1 MSMHKV
7 QHRSSGHVDKILSR
21 DMNMRNGSHFLDPEE
36 ALVQSYAAASAPRI
50 RLDPM
55 SDLDLMIAN
64 GWGDT
69 PQHRLPADWRTRK
82 KA

>member
-21 DMNMRNGSHFLDPEE
+21 DMNMRGGSHFLDPEE
-36 ALVQSYAAASAPRI
+36 NLLQQSASVTAPRI

-55 SDLDLMIAN
+55 SDLDLMMAN

-69 PQHRLPADWRTRK
+69 PQWRMPADWRTRK
-82 KA
+82 K